1 MTRYRSAAGAAD
13 KSAGAVLGHVVAQ
26 SLPYFTK
33 NSHFFLPP
41 VNLEPPKLALSLN
54 IFPWA
59 TQEIIFIYRKH

>member
-54 IFPWA
+54 IFP
-59 TQEIIFIYRKH
+59 